1 MHKNFGVGTLKKSD
15 FYIYSEV
22 LAELGIAT
30 AHEQILKSGKI
41 EKRDPIHYALVR
53 ANLRNPRYS
62 QSIPGP
68 WLDGVN
74 ELFVRENLNRI
85 EIDFESEFSLLDAIT
100 TSSTKICGSPL
111 VSVIGLC

>member
-1 MHKNFGVGTLKKSD
+1 MHKNFGIGTLKKSD

-41 EKRDPIHYALVR
+41 EKRDPIHYSLVR